1 MSPASQT
8 AHSSSSPCSF
18 CHTQVFD
25 WHPLATRMWSRFH
38 HFCEAH
44 SPHLSFGEHAGLQGH
59 MISHLYHEPVLSFH
73 HVHKEQVTIQHNSA
87 VEWQALF

>member
-8 AHSSSSPCSF
+8 AHSSSIPCSF

-44 SPHLSFGEHAGLQGH
+44 SPHLSFGEHAGLQGP

-73 HVHKEQVTIQHNSA
+73 HVHKEQVTVQHNSA